1 MQKCLQTSV
10 KHAKTLQALELQWSC
25 QFELTHLLSGFL
37 WPFWLQCVPQTLRWV
52 YTLQLQ
58 VLRKHQSAW
67 PNLVVWVGGLVLA
80 KLGFSWENITSSAW
94 FFRKMTRSNIQHPTG
109 IQPHSSLFTNSSASR
124 PRNFRNSWE
133 RFGLCSV
140 PCLALVSYNS
150 SGSSTHTCSEDL
162 LTVHCAVRCA
172 FGSQIRAF
180 MNPAWTQHGH
190 RTAFY
195 ESSMY
200 PASIKLFL
208 LFFDSH
214 FAARGCGN
222 DMTSFQLS
230 FGNKMRW
237 SIAGMT
243 SV

>member
-1 MQKCLQTSV
+1 MKLSVWTDASFERLSLAILAAMCTSNAEV
-10 KHAKTLQALELQWSC
+10 GLHPAAAGVTKTSISMAKFSGLGWWFGTCQAWIFLGKHNKQRMVFQ
-25 QFELTHLLSGFL
+25 
-37 WPFWLQCVPQTLRWV
+37 
-52 YTLQLQ
+52 
-58 VLRKHQSAW
+58 
-67 PNLVVWVGGLVLA
+67 
-80 KLGFSWENITSSAW
+80 
-94 FFRKMTRSNIQHPTG
+94 KMTRSNIQHPTG